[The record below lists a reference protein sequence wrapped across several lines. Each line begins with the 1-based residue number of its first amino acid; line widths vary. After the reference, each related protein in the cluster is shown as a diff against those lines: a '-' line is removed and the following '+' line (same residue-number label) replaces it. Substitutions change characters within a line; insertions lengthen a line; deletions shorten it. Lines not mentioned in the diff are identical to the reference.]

1 MDDAIK
7 TNDEQRVARSF
18 IAAISTYFGNDQS
31 VAGQDGYA
39 VNVPRQYQTIG
50 PGGLV
55 GVEGT
60 SLSNGQKS
68 VALTASPLVMLL
80 IAGVVGYFVLKHH

>member
-1 MDDAIK
+1 VRA
-7 TNDEQRVARSF
+7 F
-18 IAAISTYFGNDQS
+18 IAAASTYLGNDQS

-39 VNVPRQYQTIG
+39 VNQPRQYQTIG

-68 VALTASPLVMLL
+68 VALTASPLVLLL
-80 IAGVVGYFVLKHH
+80 IAGMVGYFVLKHQ